1 MKNKE
6 KIIILITGVVCGI
19 IIAGLFVFIFSASKN
34 EGVKQEQG
42 TTQAASK
49 NKKEIANLKLQLQG
63 AEDALQNAKTGKN
76 NQNVAALETLAQS
89 LFKVYYTVS
98 YTHLTLPTIA

>member
-34 EGVKQEQG
+34 EGVKQE
-42 TTQAASK
+42 K
-49 NKKEIANLKLQLQG
+49 KLQ
-63 AEDALQNAKTGKN
+63 T
-76 NQNVAALETLAQS
+76 
-89 LFKVYYTVS
+89 
-98 YTHLTLPTIA
+98 